1 MVHIL
6 KKKVLEN
13 QLDYLVDDTLG
24 SFKIFMPELSDN
36 IKKTIIDYKLKP
48 NVDADEA
55 VKNNNKKIIKK
66 ASIAIRL
73 LIVFVLSK
81 KMDKEGMTNR
91 QFYTKLIK
99 YNLITIIFIGL
110 TEYIFAAGFAK
121 NYISIDMN
129 YIKKNIVDNL
139 IKLKIN

>member
-1 MVHIL
+1 
-6 KKKVLEN
+6 
-13 QLDYLVDDTLG
+13 
-24 SFKIFMPELSDN
+24 
-36 IKKTIIDYKLKP
+36 
-48 NVDADEA
+48 
-55 VKNNNKKIIKK
+55 
-66 ASIAIRL
+66 
-73 LIVFVLSK
+73 
-81 KMDKEGMTNR
+81 MTNR

-99 YNLITIIFIGL
+99 YNLIIIIFIGL